1 MMKKISKER
10 AVAVL
15 YDIENAPFEM
25 LDYALGKA
33 RKYLPCKLLAASD
46 WDLRPDKKRWNRLMR
61 RKGYTFLQV
70 ERKVD
75 GKNSLDYALFDM
87 ALQLKN
93 KGVRHFI
100 IITTDSDFAQIAKT
114 LKKDEPA
121 VHIVG
126 IGTEQ
131 ANQLLRDAY
140 DEFVCYPPIQPSAVE
155 PPVTEEK
162 IMVKND
168 EAEKILPLTVP
179 AAEPAGNLQVTI
191 PKSLHRELCQRARAE
206 NVSFDQLVTYILTR
220 GLER

>member
-1 MMKKISKER
+1 MKKISKER

-191 PKSLHRELCQRARAE
+191 PKSLHRELCQRAQAE

>member
-1 MMKKISKER
+1 MKKISKER

-46 WDLRPDKKRWNRLMR
+46 WELRPDKKRWNRLMR

-114 LKKDEPA
+114 LKQDEPT

-140 DEFVCYPPIQPSAVE
+140 DEFVCYPPLQRSSDDSSE
-155 PPVTEEK
+155 EQEK
-162 IMVKND
+162 IMMINED
-168 EAEKILPLTVP
+168 EQKGRPLTVP
-179 AAEPAGNLQVTI
+179 MAEPGGNLQVTI
-191 PKSLHRELCQRARAE
+191 PKSLHRELCQRAQAE
-206 NVSFDQLVTYILTR
+206 NVSFEQLVTYILTR

>member
-1 MMKKISKER
+1 MKKISKER

>member
-1 MMKKISKER
+1 MKKISKER

-191 PKSLHRELCQRARAE
+191 PKSLPRELCQRARAE

>member
-1 MMKKISKER
+1 
-10 AVAVL
+10 
-15 YDIENAPFEM
+15 M

-46 WDLRPDKKRWNRLMR
+46 WELRPDKKRWNRLMR

-114 LKKDEPA
+114 L
-121 VHIVG
+121 
-126 IGTEQ
+126 
-131 ANQLLRDAY
+131 R
-140 DEFVCYPPIQPSAVE
+140 
-155 PPVTEEK
+155 
-162 IMVKND
+162 
-168 EAEKILPLTVP
+168 
-179 AAEPAGNLQVTI
+179 
-191 PKSLHRELCQRARAE
+191 
-206 NVSFDQLVTYILTR
+206 TR
-220 GLER
+220 